1 MRIAIPILWL
11 LLAGAAAQAGE
22 ADVKAA
28 QSVIDGQIAAFRAG
42 DNVAAYGLAS
52 PGIKRIFPTLESFM
66 AMVGGYQPVYR
77 PKSYAFGKA
86 DELGN
91 GRILQRVMLVGPDG
105 KDYEAVYMMERQP
118 DGTFRISGV
127 SLHEA
132 NTVST

>member
-1 MRIAIPILWL
+1 MRIAILVLGL
-11 LLAGAAAQAGE
+11 LLAGAPVHAGE
-22 ADVKAA
+22 AEVKAA
-28 QSVIDGQIAAFRAG
+28 QAVIDGQIAAFRAG
-42 DNVAAYGLAS
+42 DNVSAYGFAS

-66 AMVGGYQPVYR
+66 GMVGGYQPVYR

-86 DELGN
+86 EELGN
-91 GRILQRVMLVGPDG
+91 GRILQRVMVVGPDG
-105 KDYEAVYMMERQP
+105 KDYEAVYILERQP